1 VKVIVDAYN
10 VLHAMVKTDRVN
22 ENERKHF
29 IRLLAA
35 YAKRK
40 KNKVI
45 VVFDAGPFLFPSTE
59 QQKGITIKYSGPND
73 SADDIILR
81 YIKNHQGQSMML
93 ASSDRELCAAAQYY
107 AVESVTAQDFHAL
120 LVEHQMDKMSP
131 KKTGQAIKISSDSDE
146 MVDAL
151 MHQTRV
157 PIKNDD
163 MQSPVDQRKPA
174 SQKASKKE
182 RKRMQKLKKL

>member
-1 VKVIVDAYN
+1 MKVIVDAYN
-10 VLHAMVKTDRVN
+10 VLYAMVKTDRVN

-29 IRLLAA
+29 IGLLAA

-59 QQKGITIKYSGPND
+59 QQKGITVKYSGPND
-73 SADDIILR
+73 SADDIIMR
-81 YIKNHQGQSMML
+81 YIKKHQGQSMML
-93 ASSDRELCAAAQYY
+93 ASSDRELCLAAQYY

-120 LVEHQMDKMSP
+120 LVEYQMDKAP
-131 KKTGQAIKISSDSDE
+131 LKKTDQAIKISSDSDE

-151 MHQTRV
+151 MRQTRV
-157 PIKNDD
+157 PLKADD
-163 MQSPVDQRKPA
+163 MRSPIDERKAA